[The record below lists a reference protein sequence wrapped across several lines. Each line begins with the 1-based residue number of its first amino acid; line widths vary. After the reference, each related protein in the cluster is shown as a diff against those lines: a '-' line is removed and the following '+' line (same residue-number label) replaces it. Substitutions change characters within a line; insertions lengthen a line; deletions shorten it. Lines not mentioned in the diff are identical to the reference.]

1 MPKRTSLSL
10 ALLIVM
16 LLTMV
21 LTPLT
26 AAADE
31 ASAALCAP
39 SLAVKYVNAYNG
51 LRMRSAPGLAGPLV
65 TFLWNGEY
73 VTVTGCDMWKDAI
86 LWSYVEVNRYGVKTS
101 GWVSA
106 AFLVSYKG
114 YTEPRDGYV
123 GAGCK
128 VIDGP
133 LNLRA
138 APGLK
143 GKIVR
148 TVPYG
153 TILPYTATPDVTV
166 DGLLWQELKL
176 DGTIVY
182 GARKFLE
189 CFAAPS

>member
-1 MPKRTSLSL
+1 MLNRKLLTL
-10 ALLIVM
+10 ALLLVI

-26 AAADE
+26 AAADGAE
-31 ASAALCAP
+31 AAACVP
-39 SLAVKYVNAYNG
+39 SMAVKYVNAYNG
-51 LRMRSAPGLAGPLV
+51 LRMRSAPGLASPLV

-73 VTVTGCDMWKDAI
+73 VTVTGCDQWKDAI
-86 LWSYVEVNRYGVKTS
+86 LWSYVEVNRWGVKTA

-106 AFLVSYKG
+106 AYLVSYAG
-114 YTEPRDGYV
+114 YVEPRDSYE

-138 APGLK
+138 APGLT
-143 GKIVR
+143 GTVLR

-153 TILPYTATPDVTV
+153 TILPYTSTPDVTV
-166 DGLLWQELKL
+166 DGYVWQELQM

-182 GARKFLE
+182 GARKYLD
-189 CFAAPS
+189 CFAAD

>member
-1 MPKRTSLSL
+1 MRKHRLLSVIIL
-10 ALLIVM
+10 GIAMIAM
-16 LLTMV
+16 LLA
-21 LTPLT
+21 PLAT
-26 AAADE
+26 AAQVQAQ
-31 ASAALCAP
+31 ACVP
-39 SLAVKYVNAYNG
+39 TNAVKYVNAFNG
-51 LRMRSAPGLAGPLV
+51 LRMRSAPGLASPLV

-73 VTVTGCDMWKDAI
+73 VKVIGCDVWADAI
-86 LWSYVEVNRYGVKTS
+86 RWSYVEVNRYGVKTA

-106 AFLVSYKG
+106 AFLVSYAG
-114 YTEPRDGYV
+114 YTEPRDSYV

-143 GKIVR
+143 GAIVR

-166 DGLLWQELKL
+166 DGIVWQELTL
-176 DGTIVY
+176 NGQIVY
-182 GARKFLE
+182 GARKYME
-189 CFAAPS
+189 CFAAPV

>member
-1 MPKRTSLSL
+1 MRNRR
-10 ALLIVM
+10 LLTTVVM
-16 LLTMV
+16 LLALSAM
-21 LTPLT
+21 LLAPL
-26 AAADE
+26 A
-31 ASAALCAP
+31 ASAQVQVQACTP
-39 SLAVKYVNAYNG
+39 TNAVKYVNAYNG
-51 LRMRSAPGLAGPLV
+51 LRMRTAPGLASPLV

-73 VTVTGCDMWKDAI
+73 VKVIGCDQWADAI
-86 LWSYVEVNRYGVKTS
+86 LWSYVEVSRYGVKTT

-106 AFLVSYKG
+106 AFLVSYAG
-114 YTEPRDGYV
+114 YTEPRDSYT

-143 GKIVR
+143 GAIVR

-166 DGLLWQELKL
+166 DGLVWQELNL
-176 DGTIVY
+176 NGVNVY
-182 GARKFLE
+182 GARKYME
-189 CFAAPS
+189 CFAAPV